1 MKTLG
6 SSGCFDVKPNEVVP
20 VGWEQYYSLPDFK
33 KDGVGSGPAPNNI
46 H

>member
-6 SSGCFDVKPNEVVP
+6 SSGRMDVKPNEAIP

-33 KDGVGSGPAPNNI
+33 KRWRRVGSRAK
-46 H
+46 

>member
-6 SSGCFDVKPNEVVP
+6 SSECFDVKPNEAIP

-33 KDGVGSGPAPNNI
+33 KRWRRVGSRTK
-46 H
+46 